1 MRLTL
6 GDLAPTRYYQ
16 QRLEIEVPVA
26 HEILLQ
32 TRRSGEVEFVVVL
45 TCHPGD
51 EHLLAEVMETGQE
64 MNPLSV
70 GPSGDALE
78 RISKG
83 WSAWPGDMRAPVPTR
98 MVIFYA
104 TIPAGVRDVKLQL
117 PTMRRSHTVDVE
129 NVARLSVEDVRDDL
143 GMSYAV
149 INDAIFCRVA
159 LYVDGAPWPPPL
171 SIDTLGEIGGA
182 QIEGLDDL
190 VEARLASWEPIETLL
205 SYPVE
210 VSLAEDDSV
219 GPNADGRWQ
228 TMLPEGN

>member
-16 QRLEIEVPVA
+16 QRLEIDGPVA

-51 EHLLAEVMETGQE
+51 EHLLTEVTETGQE

-83 WSAWPGDMRAPVPTR
+83 WSVWPGDVRAPVPTR

-104 TIPAGVRDVKLQL
+104 TLPAGVRDVKLQL
-117 PTMRRSHTVDVE
+117 PTTRRSHTVDVG
-129 NVARLSVEDVRDDL
+129 NLAPLSVEDVRRDL
-143 GMSYAV
+143 SMSYAV
-149 INDAIFCRVA
+149 IGDAIFCRVA
-159 LYVDGAPWPPPL
+159 FQVDGATCPPPL
-171 SIDTLGEIGGA
+171 RIDTLGEIGGA
-182 QIEGLDDL
+182 QLEGLDNL

-205 SYPVE
+205 TYPVE
-210 VSLAEDDSV
+210 VSLADDDSV
-219 GPNADGRWQ
+219 GTNADRRWQ